1 MYVDQYAYIPLMKLL
16 ILEEQEDRSGE
27 SSEESEVEAEEKE
40 AASTPEEFSSSL
52 FPKRSAA
59 IDMVEHL
66 WKDFSVQDYTAVDD
80 ETLEVEQAGHKMPK
94 EKVWQGGKGKMGGEI
109 GWEKRIK

>member
-1 MYVDQYAYIPLMKLL
+1 MKLL

-80 ETLEVEQAGHKMPK
+80 ETLEMEQAGHKMPK
-94 EKVWQGGKGKMGGEI
+94 EKVWREKKNGRGNRMG
-109 GWEKRIK
+109 EKN

>member
-1 MYVDQYAYIPLMKLL
+1 LLL
-16 ILEEQEDRSGE
+16 ISEEHEERCGE
-27 SSEESEVEAEEKE
+27 SSDESDSVDEADEKE
-40 AASTPEEFSSSL
+40 NASTPEEFSSSL

-80 ETLEVEQAGHKMPK
+80 ETLEPEQIQHRMPK
-94 EKVWQGGKGKMGGEI
+94 EKVH
-109 GWEKRIK
+109 EK